1 MSTSENTIR
10 SLRRYAFYAA
20 VVLAV
25 GVPVSM
31 IGSMLPWA
39 VTGWTGFLG
48 THSVHD
54 LVIFAGVWMGLF
66 GLLAQFYRASD
77 RVNAVLAMPFIMLA
91 SALIGLA
98 VGSPFVVMGTLFGGL
113 SLLALVLHP
122 AGRSLFRFDRVA
134 SPDRLA
140 VGLFAVGAV
149 AMVAYG
155 GLELVK
161 QFTLADDH
169 AAIQHYGHLAL
180 AAFYVALMAGLG
192 VFRVRDWRFATW
204 SAALVAVYVGASS
217 AVFPTVAS
225 SLGLVGGLLL
235 VVWAVVFVATNERA
249 RARSGIVA
257 APEPAEPEAIPTRAN

>member
-1 MSTSENTIR
+1 MSSTGN
-10 SLRRYAFYAA
+10 SLQKVRRYAFYAV
-20 VVLAV
+20 VVLAL
-25 GVPVSM
+25 GVPAVM

-77 RVNAVLAMPFIMLA
+77 RVNAILAMPFIMFGTA
-91 SALIGLA
+91 VIGFV

-134 SPDRLA
+134 SPDRLV
-140 VGLFAVGAV
+140 VGLFAVGAI

-161 QFTLADDH
+161 QFTAVDDH
-169 AAIQHYGHLAL
+169 AAIQHYGNIAL
-180 AAFYVALMAGLG
+180 AAFYAALMAGLG
-192 VFRVRDWRFATW
+192 VFRQRDWRFATW
-204 SAALVAVYVGASS
+204 SAALVAGYLGASS
-217 AVFPTVAS
+217 AVFPTASS
-225 SLGLVGGLLL
+225 SLGLIGGLLL

-249 RARSGIVA
+249 RRGIAA
-257 APEPAEPEAIPTRAN
+257 APESLEGPAVRPN